1 MVWIQGNSMGRHK
14 DGKLEP
20 RTKAHHDQPAFERHK
35 KAKQDLHPTFSQQ
48 QQSTIRRPSRATR
61 VLHSIGRVVMVT
73 AARLLMMM
81 RKRITESSQERERA
95 LIEIQM
101 MIVVMRR
108 LGRKRHLHFSTHLRE
123 DSQ

>member
-48 QQSTIRRPSRATR
+48 QQRTSRRPSRATR
-61 VLHSIGRVVMVT
+61 GAPQYRESGDGDSSPSSDDDEEENYRVEP
-73 AARLLMMM
+73 
-81 RKRITESSQERERA
+81 RKRKSTDRDSDDDSGDE
-95 LIEIQM
+95 EI
-101 MIVVMRR
+101 
-108 LGRKRHLHFSTHLRE
+108 GEEEAPPF
-123 DSQ
+123 